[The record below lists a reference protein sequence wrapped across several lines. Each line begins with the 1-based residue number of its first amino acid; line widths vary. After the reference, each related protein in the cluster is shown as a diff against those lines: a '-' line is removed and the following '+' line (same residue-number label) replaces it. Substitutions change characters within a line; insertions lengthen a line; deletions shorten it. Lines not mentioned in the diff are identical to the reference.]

1 MVFDGSIFEGQISV
15 LKFIIGKESRSKNG
29 PVLRRM
35 FLGLNV
41 VGKYIKTKVD
51 PRRYDTIIM

>member
-15 LKFIIGKESRSKNG
+15 LKFIIGKESHSNNR

-35 FLGLNV
+35 FLGLNF